1 MAIIPGFSLLHRE
14 VDRIMSG
21 LIFRTEADDI
31 YDQGVRQGIAQG
43 IEQDIAQEKKN
54 TEQEKK
60 RADMLANELKEL
72 RAQLAL
78 ATKTN

>member
-1 MAIIPGFSLLHRE
+1 
-14 VDRIMSG
+14 MSG

>member
-1 MAIIPGFSLLHRE
+1 
-14 VDRIMSG
+14 MSG

-31 YDQGVRQGIAQG
+31 YDQGVRQGIAQGIEQG